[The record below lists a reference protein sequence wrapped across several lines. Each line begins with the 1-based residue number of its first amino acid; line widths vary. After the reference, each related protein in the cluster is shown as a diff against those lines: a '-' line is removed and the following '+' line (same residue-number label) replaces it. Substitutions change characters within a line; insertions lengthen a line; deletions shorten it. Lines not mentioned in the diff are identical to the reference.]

1 MNIDKIDSCIFLVL
15 HYKTTQVGENMLFKS
30 NSYRSCHAV
39 ICKSESRV
47 LYQKDVYTFKQLEHN
62 YETIIVYFVN
72 QILNVCDQIF

>member
-1 MNIDKIDSCIFLVL
+1 
-15 HYKTTQVGENMLFKS
+15 MLFKS